1 MAQLWRPNPDQCAS
15 TFATLTPSSAVA
27 PALELESLQSKCE
40 IARTLRSN
48 RIRGQDVQ
56 KYMVLGGLNPT
67 KPCFRR
73 MKYQAM
79 NGFYCTDYVGR
90 KAPTLTVFVAVLRRP
105 TASL

>member
-1 MAQLWRPNPDQCAS
+1 
-15 TFATLTPSSAVA
+15 
-27 PALELESLQSKCE
+27 
-40 IARTLRSN
+40 
-48 RIRGQDVQ
+48 
-56 KYMVLGGLNPT
+56 MVLGGVNPT

-79 NGFYCTDYVGR
+79 NGFHCTDYVGR